1 MKSLIVLSRL
11 MAYPT
16 AEMQQAVPEM
26 RAALQACDELSRGT
40 RDELEQFLQRVAE
53 TPLLELQEEYV
64 NIFDRG
70 RHHSLHL
77 FEHVHGESRDRGQA
91 MVELINY
98 YREGGLELDAR
109 ELPDYL
115 PLMLEF
121 LATRPR
127 EEILEMLADAMA
139 VIVLLGARLREKEL
153 PHAVLFD
160 ALVELGGEPEE
171 AREMREQ
178 AATEGEDES
187 ITKMDEIWEE
197 EQVTFLGNTDPAQGG
212 GCPAATGTPA
222 GSSPGQEIPLQ
233 WMDKP
238 GATGPDGQAPRR

>member
-16 AEMQQAVPEM
+16 AELQQAAPEM
-26 RAALQACDELSRGT
+26 RAVLQESGEFSRDT
-40 RDELEQFLQRVAE
+40 REQLEQFIERAAN
-53 TPLLELQEEYV
+53 TPLFELQEDYV

-91 MVELINY
+91 MVDLINY

-127 EEILEMLADAMA
+127 EEVLEMLADAMA

-171 AREMREQ
+171 ARDMREQ

-212 GCPAATGTPA
+212 GCPAASGTPA
-222 GSSPGQEIPLQ
+222 GSRPGQEVPLQ

-238 GATGPDGQAPRR
+238 GANPRDHQAPRR